1 MRNFCI
7 IRAGE
12 GIDRKAAK
20 PCNHYVAV
28 SYCWPETT
36 NDGRGNAIRHKSIY
50 NIRLNDRVIRGN
62 RAPAEVISRAVQFAR
77 ENKIRFVWIDQECI
91 NQDDPKDK
99 EHGIQS
105 MDMVYQQACVS
116 IGLFNA
122 EIQTQSQLEALNQ
135 LYKWGNDGGNS
146 DLVAGMSEI
155 ADPLLEVLE
164 TLMKDRWTTRAWILQ
179 ESFSA
184 GQNMVLLIKRGSG
197 IRESDTEWS
206 SHFVSS
212 DEVAM
217 DFNRFLNCI
226 TFARWFFAI
235 RSQNTT
241 ADSAAFSSRIKE
253 LMNRISWFHPISS
266 HSARHEVSFRPEL
279 RSRIMCSAAMALSF
293 LRMRF
298 NSYLPDRL
306 AILANLCDWDVRLD
320 TKEIEKNH
328 QSLSNCIFV
337 LAILNGDHSL
347 LYPEVYDK
355 IVLTS
360 NGKLQFS

>member
-7 IRAGE
+7 IRAGA

-36 NDGRGNAIRHKSIY
+36 DDGRGNEIRHKSIY
-50 NIRLNDRVIRGN
+50 NVRLNDRVIRGN
-62 RAPAEVISRAVQFAR
+62 RAPEEVISRAVQFAR
-77 ENKIRFVWIDQECI
+77 ENNMRLVWIDQECI
-91 NQDDPKDK
+91 NQDDPEDK
-99 EHGIQS
+99 EHSIQS
-105 MDMVYQQACVS
+105 MDMVYEQAYVS
-116 IGLFNA
+116 LGLFNA
-122 EIQTQSQLEALNQ
+122 EIRTQSQLEALNT
-135 LYKWGNDGGNS
+135 LYEWGNNGGNS
-146 DLVAGMSEI
+146 DQVPGMSEI

-184 GQNMVLLIKRGSG
+184 GQKMVLLIKRGSG
-197 IRESDTEWS
+197 IRDDNKWS
-206 SHFVSS
+206 SQFVSS

-217 DFNRFLNCI
+217 DFNWFLNCI
-226 TFARWFFAI
+226 ILARWFFAI

-241 ADSAAFSSRIKE
+241 TDSVPFSSRIRG

-266 HSARHEVSFRPEL
+266 HSGGHEVSFRPEL
-279 RSRIMCSAAMALSF
+279 HSRIMCSAAMALSF

-298 NSYLPDRL
+298 NSCLPDRL

-320 TKEIEKNH
+320 TQEIEKNH
-328 QSLSNCIFV
+328 QSLSTCIFV

-355 IVLTS
+355 IALTS